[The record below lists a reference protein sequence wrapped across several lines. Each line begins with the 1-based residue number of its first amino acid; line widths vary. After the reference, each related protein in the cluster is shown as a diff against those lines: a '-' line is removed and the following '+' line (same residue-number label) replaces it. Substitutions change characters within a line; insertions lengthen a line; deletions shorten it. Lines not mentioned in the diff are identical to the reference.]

1 MRTLTFVGILITLT
15 CLVAVGAQFT
25 IPFLTTREPDL
36 EASYGTG
43 IEQKDLDGII
53 GPEWDDATETEMR
66 LGRYSAKV
74 LIKRDQRRL
83 YVALVIATRRRF
95 IKGFEGYV
103 VFDNGDGR
111 DYSRGDDMMVVEAGN
126 GELVDADYYYRGTYD
141 YRLDTRVGGQC
152 NAYGAGL
159 YDASNGTYVFEF
171 MKDLSSGDTRDVDL
185 CSGCDGVAIFGWASY

>member
-1 MRTLTFVGILITLT
+1 MRTLTLVGILITLT

-53 GPEWDDATETEMR
+53 GPEWDDATETGMR

-103 VFDNGDGR
+103 VFDNGDRR

-159 YDASNGTYVFEF
+159 YDASNRTYVFEF

-185 CSGCDGVAIFGWASY
+185 CSGCDVVAIFGWASY